1 MLHLL
6 LHLIFPPSLP
16 PSLPPSPPIPHTQQ
30 DQDHTA
36 FVEKYGLQ
44 MQLLSDVGGATRKAY
59 NVPTSL
65 FGALEGRV
73 TYVIGKDLTIKLV
86 YDNQFSP
93 ESHVEKSLVALA

>member
-1 MLHLL
+1 MYVLL
-6 LHLIFPPSLP
+6 LVSHP
-16 PSLPPSPPIPHTQQ
+16 PSLPPSPPPTPQ
-30 DQDHTA
+30 DKDHTA

-59 NVPTSL
+59 QVPTSL

-73 TYVIGKDLTIKLV
+73 TYVIGKDQTIKLV